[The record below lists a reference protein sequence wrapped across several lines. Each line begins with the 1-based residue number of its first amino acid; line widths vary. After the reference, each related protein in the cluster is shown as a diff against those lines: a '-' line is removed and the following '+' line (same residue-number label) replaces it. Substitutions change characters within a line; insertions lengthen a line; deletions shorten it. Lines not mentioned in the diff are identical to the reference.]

1 MKRIVFFLLLLLS
14 LFTCCKTNSSDK
26 SRPRRNKN
34 SGSTVEMESA
44 VQELASNKSVE
55 DLRLFAFKV
64 DTATNVTDTIIIAL
78 DSISFNSLRS
88 CIVDVSKEEDKSMF
102 DRFLP
107 FLLLGLI
114 IMLFVIFFVDKI
126 KRGKWEDG
134 LEDDVVR
141 IDKNINRL
149 KKWRDESD
157 ARQGKQNTI
166 SNDKSFDRKIDDLQR
181 RIAALEDSN
190 EKPEEHSHSVDS
202 NPVLEVKSGLS
213 NGSGFLYADFIDE
226 GYFSKVKENPDDD
239 TNFELHLNNE
249 RSASFIIYPPAYPR
263 IVRNPAGFLQGCE
276 KQVLGSTTISIT
288 DDGSAIKDD
297 NGKWRIANKIK
308 VVIK

>member
-14 LFTCCKTNSSDK
+14 LFTCCKTNSSDNSK
-26 SRPRRNKN
+26 PRRNKN
-34 SGSTVEMESA
+34 SGSTVEMEST

-78 DSISFNSLRS
+78 DSVSFNSLKS

-102 DRFLP
+102 DRILP
-107 FLLLGLI
+107 ILLLGLI
-114 IMLFVIFFVDKI
+114 IVLFVIFFIEKTE
-126 KRGKWEDG
+126 RGRWDDG
-134 LEDDVVR
+134 LKDEVVR
-141 IDKNINRL
+141 IVKNSERL
-149 KKWRDESD
+149 KNWRDERD
-157 ARQGKQNTI
+157 ARPRAQTTI
-166 SNDKSFDRKIDDLQR
+166 SNVKSYDREIDDLQR
-181 RIAALEDSN
+181 RIADLEALREKSEQHSQSVESN
-190 EKPEEHSHSVDS
+190 LVQEE
-202 NPVLEVKSGLS
+202 KSGLS
-213 NGSGFLYADFIDE
+213 NGSEFLYADFIDE

-249 RSASFIIYPPAYPR
+249 RSASFIIYRPAYPR

-276 KQVLGSTTISIT
+276 KQVLGSSTISIT